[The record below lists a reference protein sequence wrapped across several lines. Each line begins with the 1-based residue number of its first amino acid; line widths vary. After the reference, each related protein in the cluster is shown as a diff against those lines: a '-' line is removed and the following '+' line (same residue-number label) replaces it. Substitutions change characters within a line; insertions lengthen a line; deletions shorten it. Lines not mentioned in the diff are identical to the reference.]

1 MKIIFIMLALML
13 TLCSTSLAQPKDV
26 EVTVICG
33 NSEQPTPCLLVLD
46 RTVPSYT
53 VTIKLTSTSTELMT
67 FKVNRVENAWTI
79 LGETRKEQIIEVVV
93 GTDGSITVI
102 NPRIPN
108 RDIVPNNCD
117 GLIIKAVE
125 AKIK

>member
-1 MKIIFIMLALML
+1 MKTIVIIALL
-13 TLCSTSLAQPKDV
+13 FFVLSGTSLAQVKDTV
-26 EVTVICG
+26 VTVVCG
-33 NSEQPTPCLLVLD
+33 KSEQPTPCLLVLD

-53 VTIKLTSTSTELMT
+53 ITIKLAGSSTELMT
-67 FKVNRVENAWTI
+67 FKIERVEGAWQI
-79 LGETRKEQIIEVVV
+79 LGETRKEQIIEAVV
-93 GTDGSITVI
+93 GTNGSITVV

-125 AKIK
+125 TNA